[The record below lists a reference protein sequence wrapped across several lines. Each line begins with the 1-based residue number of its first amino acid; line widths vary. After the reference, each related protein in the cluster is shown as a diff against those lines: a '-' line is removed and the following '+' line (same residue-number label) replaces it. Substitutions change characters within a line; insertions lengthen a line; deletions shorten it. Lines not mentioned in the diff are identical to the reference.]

1 MIIQRISSQSSIRS
15 QYSENV
21 SAFSYSSNNSL
32 QNTINQKM
40 METKQNI
47 DQLQK
52 KYLADSSKQSLF
64 KQKEDQIKMM
74 KYQDRC
80 AKIIQRYFRK
90 YKSQKSLHKLENQ
103 SVDDQKYLQ
112 KISYQNNISDSKLQD
127 DIKSLKMELFK
138 NLNQLKGLKQ
148 SDKTS
153 AQFVQPL
160 NQAQYQ
166 VEHSRK
172 AQIIQQFWRKKKQ
185 SLLTKKQPKEINSK
199 KMEDLKIKYNQILEE
214 SLLQQKL
221 QFKQVLNSYLLFI
234 EKLMQDKKQIGEEC
248 KKYHELQQKLISEN
262 QKLEKTKEE
271 LNKKIGDLYVE
282 QSLTEKENKLL
293 KSRVEELET
302 QLRNQNEKNIQK
314 QDQNMKELMVVK
326 KQLEEE
332 KCSLLKEKEQ
342 IIKEQ
347 QQLQKLISTYQG
359 LRRRDKSRES
369 SIDNNKQSADSL
381 EVQIQYLKSKVQTAE
396 LEKLQTEVKMQQILQ
411 QNERFIEE
419 KQILLQE
426 QQNFLQKEHKILEV
440 ININKQMRQRYK
452 QLKEENL
459 YFKSIIDQNQLLNKN
474 SFNNNSS
481 NFNQRRQSNQDE
493 NTYSITDNDL
503 IEKYSRYSRNSSPQ
517 AYQNYNTNTILSDV
531 KNNLAQ
537 VIKEERIKTLEA
549 MKIFKNSMSGQV
561 SRENSPLKRK

>member
-1 MIIQRISSQSSIRS
+1 MIIQRISSQSSIHS

-32 QNTINQKM
+32 QNTINQKLM
-40 METKQNI
+40 DTKHNI

-52 KYLADSSKQSLF
+52 KYLADSNKQSLF
-64 KQKEDQIKMM
+64 KQKEDQVKMM

-90 YKSQKSLHKLENQ
+90 YKSQKSIHKLETQ

-112 KISYQNNISDSKLQD
+112 RISYQNNISDSKLQD

-148 SDKTS
+148 NDRTNAQVVSHS
-153 AQFVQPL
+153 AQP
-160 NQAQYQ
+160 QYQ
-166 VEHSRK
+166 SEHQRK

-185 SLLTKKQPKEINSK
+185 SLQNKKQFKEINMK

-248 KKYHELQQKLISEN
+248 KKYHELQQKLVSEN
-262 QKLEKTKEE
+262 SKLEKTKEE

-282 QSLTEKENKLL
+282 QSLTEKENKQL
-293 KSRVEELET
+293 KNKIEELET
-302 QLRNQNEKNIQK
+302 QLRNLNEKNTSK
-314 QDQNMKELMVVK
+314 QEQNMKELMVVK

-332 KCSLLKEKEQ
+332 KCSLLKEKDQ
-342 IIKEQ
+342 IMKEQ

-359 LRRRDKSRES
+359 LRRRDKSRENS
-369 SIDNNKQSADSL
+369 VDKQSSDSL

-426 QQNFLQKEHKILEV
+426 QHNFLQKEHKILEV

-452 QLKEENL
+452 QLKEENEHL
-459 YFKSIIDQNQLLNKN
+459 KSIIDQNQFLNKN
-474 SFNNNSS
+474 SYNNNFS
-481 NFNQRRQSNQDE
+481 NISYRKQSNQDE
-493 NTYSITDNDL
+493 NMYSIIDNDL
-503 IEKYSRYSRNSSPQ
+503 IEKYSKYSRNSSPQ
-517 AYQNYNTNTILSDV
+517 QSYNYNTNTILSDV

-549 MKIFKNSMSGQV
+549 MKILKNNMSGQV

>member
-1 MIIQRISSQSSIRS
+1 MIIQRISSQSSIHS
-15 QYSENV
+15 QYSQNF

-32 QNTINQKM
+32 QGTINQKM

-52 KYLADSSKQSLF
+52 KYLTDTSKQSLF

-80 AKIIQRYFRK
+80 AKIIQRYFRR
-90 YKSQKSLHKLENQ
+90 YKSQKSLHKLQ
-103 SVDDQKYLQ
+103 THSVEDQKYLQ
-112 KISYQNNISDSKLQD
+112 KISFQNNISDSKLQD

-148 SDKTS
+148 NES
-153 AQFVQPL
+153 ANTQVFQSQNHP
-160 NQAQYQ
+160 QYKA
-166 VEHSRK
+166 EHSKK
-172 AQIIQQFWRKKKQ
+172 AQIIQQFWRKKRQ
-185 SLLTKKQPKEINSK
+185 NLSNKKQFKDINNK

-282 QSLTEKENKLL
+282 QSLTEKENKQL
-293 KSRVEELET
+293 KSRIEELET
-302 QLRNQNEKNIQK
+302 QQRSLNERNILK
-314 QDQNMKELMVVK
+314 QEQNMKELMEVK
-326 KQLEEE
+326 KQLEDE
-332 KCSLLKEKEQ
+332 KCSLMKEKEQ
-342 IIKEQ
+342 IMKEQ
-347 QQLQKLISTYQG
+347 HQLQKLIQTYQG
-359 LRRRDKSRES
+359 LRRRDKSRENS
-369 SIDNNKQSADSL
+369 VDNKLSPNSL
-381 EVQIQYLKSKVQTAE
+381 EVQIQYLRSKVQTAE
-396 LEKLQTEVKMQQILQ
+396 LEKLQTEVKIQQILQ

-426 QQNFLQKEHKILEV
+426 QQKFLQKEHKILEV

-452 QLKEENL
+452 QLKEENDHL
-459 YFKSIIDQNQLLNKN
+459 KSIIDQNQLQIK
-474 SFNNNSS
+474 SSQNNNFSS
-481 NFNQRRQSNQDE
+481 LNNRKQSYQDE
-493 NTYSITDNDL
+493 NLYSITDNDL
-503 IEKYSRYSRNSSPQ
+503 IEKYNRYSRNSSPQ
-517 AYQNYNTNTILSDV
+517 AQNYNTNTILSDV

-537 VIKEERIKTLEA
+537 VIKEERIKILEA
-549 MKIFKNSMSGQV
+549 MKILKNSMSGQV